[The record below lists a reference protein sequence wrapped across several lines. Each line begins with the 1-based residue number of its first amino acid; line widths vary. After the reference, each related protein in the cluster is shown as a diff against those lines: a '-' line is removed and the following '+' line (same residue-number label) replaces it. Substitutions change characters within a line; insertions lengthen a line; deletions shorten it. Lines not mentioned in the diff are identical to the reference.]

1 MYFVIWSDRP
11 YQLPCKKWLNSD
23 TAPSSRHAL
32 PRVALS
38 DMQTLLYVTEDEARQ
53 LHIAFNVQ
61 KCQLLVIARP
71 GKLRKT
77 LDLLENEPEV
87 LTFYGQPVSI
97 IKPGDHYIHLG
108 VPQAPT
114 NQSKIAVEYR
124 LKNGMEKFYLLQ
136 DVIKNSLRGINPS
149 SNQYML
155 TAYLVH
161 GFIYG
166 LDTIDINPTDLDQLE
181 TKYRSILKGMQSL
194 PPSTPT
200 PAVYLMG
207 GVIPAVAERDIQ
219 ILQLVGQ
226 LAICDRSIQAVSDIV
241 ESNLGGE
248 SIDFAGWSGLARR
261 TAAIYN
267 LIDPLELFQNPWKSE
282 RWSKYAKGEVIKYWT
297 NLLHENVASYPSLD
311 MLDTSRLDLSSPHP
325 IWLAAGTNPVSVTK
339 ATVVSWLLLNVYKT
353 AERLHKMRKLK
364 SPECLSCL
372 APVDDEVHFGLQ
384 CLSLVEIRSEY
395 MSKFTEAC
403 PNISKYLSNPKVL
416 LFSIPSLH
424 SFQMI

>member
-1 MYFVIWSDRP
+1 
-11 YQLPCKKWLNSD
+11 
-23 TAPSSRHAL
+23 
-32 PRVALS
+32 
-38 DMQTLLYVTEDEARQ
+38 
-53 LHIAFNVQ
+53 
-61 KCQLLVIARP
+61 
-71 GKLRKT
+71 
-77 LDLLENEPEV
+77 
-87 LTFYGQPVSI
+87 
-97 IKPGDHYIHLG
+97 
-108 VPQAPT
+108 
-114 NQSKIAVEYR
+114 
-124 LKNGMEKFYLLQ
+124 
-136 DVIKNSLRGINPS
+136 
-149 SNQYML
+149 
-155 TAYLVH
+155 
-161 GFIYG
+161 
-166 LDTIDINPTDLDQLE
+166 
-181 TKYRSILKGMQSL
+181 MQSL

-207 GVIPAVAERDIQ
+207 GVVPAVAERDIQ

-282 RWSKYAKGEVIKYWT
+282 RWSKYVKGEVIKYWT

-372 APVDDEVHFGLQ
+372 APVDDQVHFGLQ

-416 LFSIPSLH
+416 LVALLDPFSPLVPNDLNNGWRNKDEAYKLSRNYFYDLH
-424 SFQMI
+424 KKREKINENKNCQQTQPEEDDTTQIIINVYENI